1 MVEVYWETIAYSKS
15 VAQLLDRAV
24 YLKGKRMTGWRLYD
38 EPPDKP
44 YFIIK
49 ADGQATEVRKEEN
62 EE

>member
-15 VAQLLDRAV
+15 VAQLLDREV
-24 YLKGKRMTGWRLYD
+24 YLKGKRTTGWRLYD

-49 ADGQATEVRKEEN
+49 ADGQAVEIGKED
-62 EE
+62 